1 MCFKSS
7 FQQGYVYAVHTF
19 LKVFQYCSV
28 FSLKQLLLIINAQQL
43 VNIHG
48 AHKRWREK
56 IMKIQMKIQK
66 EIHSANCA
74 GVSRNYISYY
84 CDIYNMRSL
93 NLYK

>member
-1 MCFKSS
+1 
-7 FQQGYVYAVHTF
+7 
-19 LKVFQYCSV
+19 
-28 FSLKQLLLIINAQQL
+28 
-43 VNIHG
+43 
-48 AHKRWREK
+48 
-56 IMKIQMKIQK
+56 MKIQMKIQK